1 MLRAAPCRFGLYG
14 VVALLYWGLRERGR
28 GAGQVQWAQKRVV
41 TFSDAI
47 TAVRRWLWT
56 EWVVARVDHDQA
68 FAKLPDAL
76 KEVVMY
82 ALAPAA

>member
-1 MLRAAPCRFGLYG
+1 VALIYWLLPEQDQEQG
-14 VVALLYWGLRERGR
+14 VVEWEGKES
-28 GAGQVQWAQKRVV
+28 V

-56 EWVVARVDHDQA
+56 HWVFARAGHDGV
-68 FAKLPDAL
+68 FEKLPQGFRQML
-76 KEVVMY
+76 LS